1 MLRVRDAM
9 TRDVVTVESEESA
22 ARAWGLCRE
31 RSIRHLP
38 VVEGGRLVGIV
49 SDRDLRDLS
58 PPRATADEENTL
70 GWVRIRDTMSARVV
84 TAHPLDT
91 IEHAAKVIY
100 ENKFN
105 CLPVVAD
112 DELVGIITSS
122 DLVRTLVELT
132 GAHGEGSWVEVE
144 VPNEPGQL
152 ANGRLDAAPC
162 GGGGRASPWRCL
174 PRTGAS
180 STPRARRNGRKHLSF
195 TSCRG
200 DPECGA
206 GSNGGVG
213 DHRHSGVPS
222 SESSQAPQHHAG
234 DPLEISGRKLPG
246 SDPSDCLAGGGSG
259 TS

>member
-9 TRDVVTVESEESA
+9 TQDVVTVGPEESA

-31 RSIRHLP
+31 RNIRHLP

-58 PPRATADEENTL
+58 PPRDTADQENTL
-70 GWVRIRDTMSARVV
+70 GWVQIRDMMSTGVV

-100 ENKFN
+100 ENRFN

-112 DELVGIITSS
+112 DEIVGIITSS

-132 GAHGEGSWVEVE
+132 GAHGKGSWVEVE

-152 ANGRLDAAPC
+152 ASITEVIRDRHVNIAGIFLGPANREAYRTIVLRLETTDP
-162 GGGGRASPWRCL
+162 
-174 PRTGAS
+174 
-180 STPRARRNGRKHLSF
+180 
-195 TSCRG
+195 TSI
-200 DPECGA
+200 A
-206 GSNGGVG
+206 GSLTDAGYVVT
-213 DHRHSGVPS
+213 ST
-222 SESSQAPQHHAG
+222 ESTGSYG
-234 DPLEISGRKLPG
+234 RYLERR
-246 SDPSDCLAGGGSG
+246 
-259 TS
+259 

>member
-9 TRDVVTVESEESA
+9 TQDVVTVGPEESA

-31 RSIRHLP
+31 RNIRHLP
-38 VVEGGRLVGIV
+38 VAEGGRLVGIV

-58 PPRATADEENTL
+58 PPRDTADQENTL
-70 GWVRIRDTMSARVV
+70 GWVQIRDMMSTGVV

-100 ENKFN
+100 ENRFN

-112 DELVGIITSS
+112 DEIVGIITSS

-152 ANGRLDAAPC
+152 ASITEVIRDRHVNIAGIFLGPANREAYRTIVLRLETTDP
-162 GGGGRASPWRCL
+162 
-174 PRTGAS
+174 
-180 STPRARRNGRKHLSF
+180 
-195 TSCRG
+195 TSI
-200 DPECGA
+200 A
-206 GSNGGVG
+206 GSLTDAGYVVT
-213 DHRHSGVPS
+213 ST
-222 SESSQAPQHHAG
+222 ESTGSYG
-234 DPLEISGRKLPG
+234 RYLERR
-246 SDPSDCLAGGGSG
+246 
-259 TS
+259 

>member
-1 MLRVRDAM
+1 M
-9 TRDVVTVESEESA
+9 TRDVVTVGPEESA

-31 RSIRHLP
+31 RNIRHLP

-58 PPRATADEENTL
+58 PPRATADQENTL
-70 GWVRIRDTMSARVV
+70 GWVRIRDMMSTGVV

-100 ENKFN
+100 ENRFN

-112 DELVGIITSS
+112 DEIVGIITSS

-152 ANGRLDAAPC
+152 ASITEVIRDRHVNIAGVFLGPASREAYRTVVLRLETTDPTSIAGNLTDA
-162 GGGGRASPWRCL
+162 GYVVTSTES
-174 PRTGAS
+174 TGS
-180 STPRARRNGRKHLSF
+180 
-195 TSCRG
+195 
-200 DPECGA
+200 
-206 GSNGGVG
+206 
-213 DHRHSGVPS
+213 
-222 SESSQAPQHHAG
+222 
-234 DPLEISGRKLPG
+234 SGRYLERR
-246 SDPSDCLAGGGSG
+246 
-259 TS
+259 

>member
-9 TRDVVTVESEESA
+9 TRDVVTVEPEESA

-31 RSIRHLP
+31 RNIRHLP

-58 PPRATADEENTL
+58 PPRATTDEENTL
-70 GWVRIRDTMSARVV
+70 GWVQIRDMMSTRVI
-84 TAHPLDT
+84 TSHPLDT

-100 ENKFN
+100 ENRFN

-112 DELVGIITSS
+112 EELVGIITSS

-152 ANGRLDAAPC
+152 ASITEVIRDRHVNIAGIFLGPASREAYRAIVLRLETTDPTSIAESLTDAGYTVTATE
-162 GGGGRASPWRCL
+162 S
-174 PRTGAS
+174 TGS
-180 STPRARRNGRKHLSF
+180 
-195 TSCRG
+195 
-200 DPECGA
+200 
-206 GSNGGVG
+206 
-213 DHRHSGVPS
+213 
-222 SESSQAPQHHAG
+222 
-234 DPLEISGRKLPG
+234 SGRYLERR
-246 SDPSDCLAGGGSG
+246 
-259 TS
+259 

>member
-9 TRDVVTVESEESA
+9 TQDVVTVGPEESA

-31 RSIRHLP
+31 RNIRHLP

-58 PPRATADEENTL
+58 PPRDTADQENTL
-70 GWVRIRDTMSARVV
+70 GWVQIRDMMSTGVV

-100 ENKFN
+100 ENRFN

-112 DELVGIITSS
+112 NEIVGIITSS

-152 ANGRLDAAPC
+152 ASITEVIRDRHVNIAGIFLGPANREAYRTIVLRLETTDP
-162 GGGGRASPWRCL
+162 
-174 PRTGAS
+174 
-180 STPRARRNGRKHLSF
+180 
-195 TSCRG
+195 TSI
-200 DPECGA
+200 A
-206 GSNGGVG
+206 GSLTDAGYVVT
-213 DHRHSGVPS
+213 ST
-222 SESSQAPQHHAG
+222 ESTGSYG
-234 DPLEISGRKLPG
+234 RYLERR
-246 SDPSDCLAGGGSG
+246 
-259 TS
+259 

>member
-9 TRDVVTVESEESA
+9 TRDVVMVGPEESA

-31 RSIRHLP
+31 RNIRHLP

-58 PPRATADEENTL
+58 PPRATTDEENTL
-70 GWVRIRDTMSARVV
+70 GWVQIRDMMSTGVV
-84 TAHPLDT
+84 TSHPLDT

-100 ENKFN
+100 ENRFN

-152 ANGRLDAAPC
+152 ASITEVIRDRHVNIAGVFLGPASREAYRAIVLRLETTDPTSIAESLTDAGYAVT
-162 GGGGRASPWRCL
+162 ATES
-174 PRTGAS
+174 TGS
-180 STPRARRNGRKHLSF
+180 
-195 TSCRG
+195 
-200 DPECGA
+200 
-206 GSNGGVG
+206 
-213 DHRHSGVPS
+213 
-222 SESSQAPQHHAG
+222 
-234 DPLEISGRKLPG
+234 SGRYLERR
-246 SDPSDCLAGGGSG
+246 
-259 TS
+259 

>member
-9 TRDVVTVESEESA
+9 TRDVVTVGPEESA

-31 RSIRHLP
+31 RNIRHLP

-58 PPRATADEENTL
+58 PPRDTADQENTL
-70 GWVRIRDTMSARVV
+70 GWVQIRDMMSTGVV

-100 ENKFN
+100 ENRFN

-112 DELVGIITSS
+112 DGIVGIITSS

-152 ANGRLDAAPC
+152 ASITEVIRDRHVNIAGIFLGPASREAYRTIVLRLETTDP
-162 GGGGRASPWRCL
+162 
-174 PRTGAS
+174 
-180 STPRARRNGRKHLSF
+180 
-195 TSCRG
+195 TSI
-200 DPECGA
+200 A
-206 GSNGGVG
+206 GSLTDAGYVVT
-213 DHRHSGVPS
+213 ST
-222 SESSQAPQHHAG
+222 ESTGSYG
-234 DPLEISGRKLPG
+234 RYLERR
-246 SDPSDCLAGGGSG
+246 
-259 TS
+259 

>member
-9 TRDVVTVESEESA
+9 TRDVVTVGPEESA

-31 RSIRHLP
+31 RNIRHLP

-58 PPRATADEENTL
+58 PPRATADQENTL
-70 GWVRIRDTMSARVV
+70 GWVRIRDMMSTGVV

-100 ENKFN
+100 ENRFN

-112 DELVGIITSS
+112 DEIVGIITSS

-152 ANGRLDAAPC
+152 ASITEVIRDRHVNIAGVFLGPASREAYRTVVLRLETTDPTSIAGNLTDA
-162 GGGGRASPWRCL
+162 GYVVTSTES
-174 PRTGAS
+174 TG
-180 STPRARRNGRKHLSF
+180 
-195 TSCRG
+195 
-200 DPECGA
+200 
-206 GSNGGVG
+206 
-213 DHRHSGVPS
+213 S
-222 SESSQAPQHHAG
+222 SERY
-234 DPLEISGRKLPG
+234 LERR
-246 SDPSDCLAGGGSG
+246 
-259 TS
+259 

>member
-9 TRDVVTVESEESA
+9 TRDVVTVGSEESA

-31 RSIRHLP
+31 RNIRHLP
-38 VVEGGRLVGIV
+38 VVEGGRLIGIV

-58 PPRATADEENTL
+58 PPRDTADQENTL
-70 GWVRIRDTMSARVV
+70 GWVQIRDMMSTGVV

-100 ENKFN
+100 ENRFN

-112 DELVGIITSS
+112 DEIVGIITSS

-152 ANGRLDAAPC
+152 ASITEVIRDRHVNIAGVFLGPASREAYRAIVLRLETTDP
-162 GGGGRASPWRCL
+162 
-174 PRTGAS
+174 
-180 STPRARRNGRKHLSF
+180 
-195 TSCRG
+195 TSI
-200 DPECGA
+200 A
-206 GSNGGVG
+206 GSLTDAGYVVT
-213 DHRHSGVPS
+213 ST
-222 SESSQAPQHHAG
+222 ESTGS
-234 DPLEISGRKLPG
+234 SGRYLERR
-246 SDPSDCLAGGGSG
+246 
-259 TS
+259 

>member
-9 TRDVVTVESEESA
+9 TQDVVTVGPEESA

-31 RSIRHLP
+31 RNIRHLP

-49 SDRDLRDLS
+49 SCRDLRELS
-58 PPRATADEENTL
+58 VPMDTADQENTL
-70 GWVRIRDTMSARVV
+70 GWVQIRDMMSTGVV

-100 ENKFN
+100 ENRFN

-112 DELVGIITSS
+112 DEIVGIITSS

-152 ANGRLDAAPC
+152 ASITEVIRDRHVNIAGIFLGPANREAYRTIVLRLETTDP
-162 GGGGRASPWRCL
+162 
-174 PRTGAS
+174 
-180 STPRARRNGRKHLSF
+180 
-195 TSCRG
+195 TSI
-200 DPECGA
+200 A
-206 GSNGGVG
+206 GSLTDAGYVVT
-213 DHRHSGVPS
+213 ST
-222 SESSQAPQHHAG
+222 ESTGSYG
-234 DPLEISGRKLPG
+234 RYLERR
-246 SDPSDCLAGGGSG
+246 
-259 TS
+259 

>member
-9 TRDVVTVESEESA
+9 TRDVVTVGSEESA

-31 RSIRHLP
+31 RNIRHLP

-58 PPRATADEENTL
+58 PPRDTADQENTL
-70 GWVRIRDTMSARVV
+70 GWVQIRDMMSTGVV

-100 ENKFN
+100 ENRFN

-112 DELVGIITSS
+112 DEIVGIITSS

-152 ANGRLDAAPC
+152 ASITEVIRDRHVNIAGVFLGPASREAYRAIVLRLETTDP
-162 GGGGRASPWRCL
+162 
-174 PRTGAS
+174 
-180 STPRARRNGRKHLSF
+180 
-195 TSCRG
+195 TSI
-200 DPECGA
+200 A
-206 GSNGGVG
+206 GSLTDAGYVVT
-213 DHRHSGVPS
+213 ST
-222 SESSQAPQHHAG
+222 ESTGS
-234 DPLEISGRKLPG
+234 SGRYLERR
-246 SDPSDCLAGGGSG
+246 
-259 TS
+259 

>member
-9 TRDVVTVESEESA
+9 TRDVVTVGSEESA

-31 RSIRHLP
+31 RNIRHLP
-38 VVEGGRLVGIV
+38 VVEGERLVGIV

-58 PPRATADEENTL
+58 PPRDTADQENTL
-70 GWVRIRDTMSARVV
+70 GWVQIRDMMSTGVV

-100 ENKFN
+100 ENRFN

-112 DELVGIITSS
+112 DEIVGIITSS

-152 ANGRLDAAPC
+152 ASITEVIRDRHVNIAGVFLGPASREAYRAIVLRLETTDP
-162 GGGGRASPWRCL
+162 
-174 PRTGAS
+174 
-180 STPRARRNGRKHLSF
+180 
-195 TSCRG
+195 TSI
-200 DPECGA
+200 A
-206 GSNGGVG
+206 GSLTDAGYVVT
-213 DHRHSGVPS
+213 ST
-222 SESSQAPQHHAG
+222 ESTGS
-234 DPLEISGRKLPG
+234 SGRYLERR
-246 SDPSDCLAGGGSG
+246 
-259 TS
+259 

>member
-9 TRDVVTVESEESA
+9 TRDVVTVGSEESA

-31 RSIRHLP
+31 RNIRHLP

-58 PPRATADEENTL
+58 PPRDTADQENTL
-70 GWVRIRDTMSARVV
+70 GWVQIRDMMSTGVV

-91 IEHAAKVIY
+91 IEHAAKMIY
-100 ENKFN
+100 ENRFN

-112 DELVGIITSS
+112 DEIVGIITSS

-152 ANGRLDAAPC
+152 ASITEVVRDRHVNIAGIFLGPASREAYRTIVLRLETTDP
-162 GGGGRASPWRCL
+162 
-174 PRTGAS
+174 
-180 STPRARRNGRKHLSF
+180 
-195 TSCRG
+195 TSI
-200 DPECGA
+200 A
-206 GSNGGVG
+206 GSLTDAGYVVT
-213 DHRHSGVPS
+213 ST
-222 SESSQAPQHHAG
+222 ESTGSYG
-234 DPLEISGRKLPG
+234 RYLERR
-246 SDPSDCLAGGGSG
+246 
-259 TS
+259 